1 MNAKPDYRK
10 LRFNNITSPQY
21 SHLLYL
27 LFWPIWGVIFALLEG
42 RENIEYHVVEC
53 DLDAWIPFCEF
64 FVIPYLFWFAFLAGM
79 LLYGLFFDVETFRKM
94 SQFIIITYMTTALIY
109 VIWPSQQLLRPVSFD
124 RQNLFTSIMGH
135 FYAFDTNTN
144 VCPSLHVIGSMAALF
159 AGWHS
164 RYFRKWSW
172 RIPFIMITILICLS
186 TVFLKQH
193 SLLDIPPALVISFAA
208 YLLVYKRRK
217 KTQKQ
222 VQLEVRL

>member
-27 LFWPIWGVIFALLEG
+27 LFWPIWGVVFAMLEG
-42 RENIEYHVVEC
+42 RDNIEYHVVEC
-53 DLDAWIPFCEF
+53 DLDSMIPFCEF

-94 SQFIIITYMTTALIY
+94 SQFIIITYMATALIY

-124 RQNLFTSIMGH
+124 RQNLFTRFMEH

-164 RYFRKWSW
+164 IHFRKWPW

-193 SLLDIPPALVISFAA
+193 SALDIPPALIISFAA
-208 YLLVYKRRK
+208 YVLVYRRKK

-222 VQLEVRL
+222 VQLEARL